1 MIGAVEATGARVM
14 KSLLPLDDAIAE
26 VTAAARPLAA
36 ERVPI
41 DRAVDRISAEG
52 VAAAED
58 VPGFDNSAMDGFA
71 LRAADT
77 AEASDGRPARLRVT
91 GESRAGSPFGGVVGA
106 GEAARISTGAVLPE
120 GSDAVVPIEQADDG
134 GDVVHVRSPAP
145 AGQHVRRAGEDIVA
159 GTEVLS
165 SGTRL
170 GPAEL
175 GVLASVGVA
184 AVACARQPATTVLTT
199 GDELTPP
206 GRPLDPGAIRDSNAH
221 SVPAQA
227 LAAGCRLVSVEHVP
241 DSRGATEEA
250 IQRGL
255 AGDILVVTGGVSV
268 GPHDHVKGALEALG
282 VSERFW
288 GIALRPGRPTWF
300 GVRDDDPSPVLT
312 FGLPGNPVS
321 AMVTFE
327 LLVRPAVAVMTGA
340 PPVREERLRAVLD
353 EPYRKRPGRLHAV
366 RCSLTPRDDGWHA
379 RPTGPQASHILTSM
393 LGADGLA
400 MIEADRGDVAAGET
414 VEVQPLRL

>member
-1 MIGAVEATGARVM
+1 MEATGARVM
-14 KSLLPLDDAIAE
+14 RSLLPLDDAIAE
-26 VTAAARPLAA
+26 VTAAARPLASARVAIDLARGRICA
-36 ERVPI
+36 E
-41 DRAVDRISAEG
+41 A
-52 VAAAED
+52 VAAADD

-77 AEASDGRPARLRVT
+77 AMADEERPARMRIV
-91 GESRAGSPFGGVVGA
+91 GESRAGAPFDGIVGA
-106 GEAARISTGAVLPE
+106 GEATRISTGAVLPA
-120 GSDAVVPIEQADDG
+120 GADAVVPIEEAGDG
-134 GDVVHVRSPAP
+134 GDVVTVPAPTP

-159 GTEVLS
+159 GTEVLAP
-165 SGTRL
+165 GARL

-184 AVACARQPATTVLTT
+184 EVTCARQPAITVLTT

-206 GRPLDPGAIRDSNAH
+206 GRALEPGAIRDSNAH
-221 SVPAQA
+221 TVPAQA
-227 LAAGCRLVSVEHVP
+227 LAAGCRLVAVEHVP
-241 DSRGATEEA
+241 DSRAATEEA
-250 IQRGL
+250 IERGL
-255 AGDILVVTGGVSV
+255 ADDLLVVTGGVSV
-268 GPHDHVKGALEALG
+268 GPHDHVKGALDALG
-282 VSERFW
+282 VGERFW

-300 GVRDDDPSPVLT
+300 GIRDSGPAPTLV

-327 LLVRPAVAVMTGA
+327 LLVRPAVAVMTGGA
-340 PPVREERLRAVLD
+340 PVREERLRAVLD

-366 RCSLTPRDDGWHA
+366 RCSLTARDDGWHA

-414 VEVQPLRL
+414 VDVQPLRL